1 MPRTVRKMAKYA
13 NAGELRTPVKFT
25 RIDRV
30 KDADGYYV
38 ETEVDVLTTNCKWV
52 NVHGTE
58 VFTAMQQQLR
68 EPATITMR
76 YSPLVNP
83 KLIIYKGADP
93 DPFEVIS
100 IDDIENRHR
109 WLEIKV
115 QRASEAV

>member
-13 NAGELRTPVKFT
+13 NAGELRTPVKFI
-25 RIDRV
+25 RIDRGI
-30 KDADGYYV
+30 DADGYSTEV
-38 ETEVDVLTTNCKWV
+38 ETEIIKTTCKWV

-76 YSPLVNP
+76 YSPLINQ
-83 KLIIYKGADP
+83 KLIIYKGDDP
-93 DPFEVIS
+93 DPYEVIS
-100 IDDIENRHR
+100 IDDIDERHT

-115 QRASEAV
+115 QRATEAV

>member
-1 MPRTVRKMAKYA
+1 MVMRMAKYA
-13 NAGELRTPVKFT
+13 NAGELRTPVKFI
-25 RIDRV
+25 RIDRG
-30 KDADGYYV
+30 KDADGYSTEIEV
-38 ETEVDVLTTNCKWV
+38 EVIKTYCKWV
-52 NVHGTE
+52 NIHGGE

-100 IDDIENRHR
+100 INDVEDRHVWIEVN
-109 WLEIKV
+109 V
-115 QRASEAV
+115 QRRTGAV

>member
-1 MPRTVRKMAKYA
+1 MVMRMAKYA
-13 NAGELRTPVKFT
+13 NAGELRTPVKFI
-25 RIDRV
+25 RIERGT
-30 KDADGYYV
+30 DADGYPV
-38 ETEVDVLTTNCKWV
+38 EVEVEVLKTKCKWV

-76 YSPLVNP
+76 YSPLINQ
-83 KLIIYKGADP
+83 KLIIYKGTDAEP
-93 DPFEVIS
+93 YEVIS
-100 IDDIENRHR
+100 MDDIENRHR

>member
-1 MPRTVRKMAKYA
+1 MRMAKYA
-13 NAGELRTPVKFT
+13 NAGELRTPIKFI
-25 RIDRV
+25 RIDRS
-30 KDADGYYV
+30 KDADGYSV
-38 ETEVDVLTTNCKWV
+38 EVEVEVLKTKCKWV

-76 YSPLVNP
+76 YSPLINP
-83 KLIIYKGADP
+83 KLIVYKGAEP
-93 DPFEVIS
+93 YEVIS